1 MVLICFQMQSD
12 SRYKSFISFFVN
24 FHGVFSGAISP
35 MDWCSAMEA
44 IMDVDVPWVL
54 LRSRLVTTTPAG
66 EVLYMTTFENNK
78 HASAGTKRILAND
91 FEVSQNVML
100 FVVSQLYYLATYR
113 SVWCIYTFDYS
124 LDLQVTRTIMV

>member
-1 MVLICFQMQSD
+1 MSLN
-12 SRYKSFISFFVN
+12 VN
-24 FHGVFSGAISP
+24 FHGVVSGAISP

-91 FEVSQNVML
+91 FEVSQIAML
-100 FVVSQLYYLATYR
+100 FVVSFLHHLATYSSTDR
-113 SVWCIYTFDYS
+113 SGVFIP
-124 LDLQVTRTIMV
+124 LAIH